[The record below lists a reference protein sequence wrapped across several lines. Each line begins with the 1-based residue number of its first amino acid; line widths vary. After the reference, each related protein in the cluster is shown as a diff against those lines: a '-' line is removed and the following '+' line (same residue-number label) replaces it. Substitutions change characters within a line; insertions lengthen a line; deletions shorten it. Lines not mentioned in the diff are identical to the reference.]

1 MRGKQQLADGRVKKP
16 GFSEKP
22 DANQL
27 DWTDWRRASVSES
40 SLQRRELLY
49 TGNVQ
54 GVGFRYTAR
63 RIAQGYRVAGFVRNL
78 RDGRVQIA
86 VEGQAEEIDAFL
98 SDLLAR
104 MGQYIRD
111 VTDDQMR
118 PTGEFSGFEIR
129 F

>member
-1 MRGKQQLADGRVKKP
+1 
-16 GFSEKP
+16 
-22 DANQL
+22 
-27 DWTDWRRASVSES
+27 VSEP
-40 SLQRRELLY
+40 SLQRRELFY

-63 RIAQGYRVAGFVRNL
+63 RIAHAHRVAGFVRNL

-86 VEGQAEEIDAFL
+86 VEGEAEEIEAFL
-98 SDLLAR
+98 NDLQTR
-104 MGQYIRD
+104 MGDYIRD
-111 VTDDQMR
+111 MTDTAVV